1 MNLKQSMTKITGK
14 ASLTIKKYSPE
25 ILLGAG
31 IVGLVGSTVMACQAT
46 PRIEEVVDEAKETLE
61 SINDVLNDETYA
73 DKYTEE
79 DATKIKL

>member
-1 MNLKQSMTKITGK
+1 MNLKQSMTKMTGK

-46 PRIEEVVDEAKETLE
+46 PRIEEVVDKVNEIIEMLNSVET
-61 SINDVLNDETYA
+61 SHRWETRY
-73 DKYTEE
+73 
-79 DATKIKL
+79 